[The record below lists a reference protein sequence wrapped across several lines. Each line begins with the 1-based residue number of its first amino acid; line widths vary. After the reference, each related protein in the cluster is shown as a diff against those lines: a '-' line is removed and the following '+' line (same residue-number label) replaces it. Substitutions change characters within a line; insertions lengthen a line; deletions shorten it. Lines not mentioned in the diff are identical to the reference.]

1 MHRSLQTPE
10 ILPNIFGHCPL
21 PSSGSAASDLPV
33 LDRTCRAFKGPALD
47 TLWKELFDLSALAHC
62 LPEVSHHSQADK
74 ARQFQLIVFLCLI
87 ANMFS

>member
-1 MHRSLQTPE
+1 MHRSLQIPE

-21 PSSGSAASDLPV
+21 PSSGSAASDLPA
-33 LDRTCRAFKGPALD
+33 LDRPALD
-47 TLWKELFDLSALAHC
+47 LLWKELFDLSALAHC

-74 ARQFQLIVFLCLI
+74 VRRSQLIVFLCLI